1 MSTQLLDLTAV
12 ITPKPGKA
20 EQVFQLFSNCVNF
33 SKANEPGTLRYE
45 IHRGLKDKNGG
56 LEEFVVR
63 ETYADEDAL
72 NKHMGGPDVV
82 ALVKAMESGELV
94 ESVKVIHTNPGAG
107 YERSKI

>member
-20 EQVFQLFSNCVNF
+20 EQLFSNCVNY

-63 ETYADEDAL
+63 ET
-72 NKHMGGPDVV
+72 
-82 ALVKAMESGELV
+82 
-94 ESVKVIHTNPGAG
+94 
-107 YERSKI
+107 